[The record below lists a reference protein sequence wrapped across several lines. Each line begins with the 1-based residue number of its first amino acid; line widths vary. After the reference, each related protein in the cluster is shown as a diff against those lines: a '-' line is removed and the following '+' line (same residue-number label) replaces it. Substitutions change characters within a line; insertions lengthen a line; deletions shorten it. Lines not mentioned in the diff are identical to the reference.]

1 MMINVDNIDSSWSQ
15 SLACVCHIRHVSATT
30 NIQGIVK
37 EDPRTRDEPPAR
49 PALGHVAVLF
59 AFGTRP
65 IDIPLVRRRGLRTHA
80 IVD

>member
-1 MMINVDNIDSSWSQ
+1 MVPKSCMRLPHTTRERDNKHTRNREGGPTI
-15 SLACVCHIRHVSATT
+15 
-30 NIQGIVK
+30 
-37 EDPRTRDEPPAR
+37 RDEPPAR